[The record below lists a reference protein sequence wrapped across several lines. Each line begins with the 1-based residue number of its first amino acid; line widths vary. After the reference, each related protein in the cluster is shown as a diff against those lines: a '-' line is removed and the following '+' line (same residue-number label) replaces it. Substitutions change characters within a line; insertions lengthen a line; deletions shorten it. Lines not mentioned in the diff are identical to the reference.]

1 LICMIIILNN
11 HNPNIRV
18 NILQIKPLTIIAFCL
33 IVLAAAR
40 NIIEVNNPL
49 NAIKNGTK
57 NNNTR
62 AT

>member
-1 LICMIIILNN
+1 MIIILNN

-40 NIIEVNNPL
+40 NIIEVINPL
-49 NAIKNGTK
+49 NAINSGTK

-62 AT
+62 AI